1 MNKYGE
7 KLKTYVLPCWCAFL
21 QYLSLHYIFLKE
33 IINILWTDF
42 FPNMTKT
49 LALHYLKI
57 IRDLSCL
64 FTDEISCRGDGDAE
78 PAVEVSVLLMQ
89 SWLSA
94 LRGIFRGTQMTY
106 RCDSSLCDYDMFFRD
121 FGVVLCSLISLLF
134 ASLGHVCVIGCG
146 IEHTTQTA

>member
-1 MNKYGE
+1 MALCFHADEHFYSTRHYTTFN
-7 KLKTYVLPCWCAFL
+7 LK
-21 QYLSLHYIFLKE
+21 
-33 IINILWTDF
+33 IINILWTDI

-89 SWLSA
+89 S
-94 LRGIFRGTQMTY
+94 
-106 RCDSSLCDYDMFFRD
+106 
-121 FGVVLCSLISLLF
+121 
-134 ASLGHVCVIGCG
+134 
-146 IEHTTQTA
+146 